1 MPLNKLKTYNEL
13 LDIASLN
20 SHQRDI
26 TLRGIFN
33 RDFVDI
39 DTDSLK
45 FKNKKIYPTP
55 NDGAI
60 TIETLFSHLTTEMT
74 DKVNRTRCFD
84 YHRSIRLHWVKH
96 HLNENK
102 KDNMLFFSVREPE
115 GIRTYYYDKDEKYVL
130 VLEPLKRVDGYYL
143 LSAYLIRGKDASR
156 DKMMKKYQRKLDI
169 VY

>member
-1 MPLNKLKTYNEL
+1 MPLNKLRIYNEL

-20 SHQRDI
+20 PHQRDI

-39 DTDSLK
+39 GTDYVK
-45 FKNKKIYPTP
+45 FKNKNIYPTP

-60 TIETLFSHLTTEMT
+60 PIETLFCHLTKEMT
-74 DKVNRTRCFD
+74 DKVTRTRCFD
-84 YHRSIRLHWVKH
+84 YHRSIRLHWVKY

-102 KDNMLFFSVREPE
+102 KNNMYFFSVQEPE
-115 GIRTYYYDKDEKYVL
+115 GIRTYYYDKDENYVL
-130 VLEPLKRVDGYYL
+130 VLEPLKKVDGYYL
-143 LSAYLIRGKDASR
+143 LSAHLIRGKDALR
-156 DKMMKKYQRKLDI
+156 DKIMKKYQRKLDV